1 MATTKA
7 TTLAHGQAG
16 SIVSGTLAD
25 ARIPS
30 LAASKITSGTFATA
44 RIADDAINLD
54 KLAHLGTD
62 GHVLT
67 STGTGSAPAF
77 EAVPSNMPT
86 DSILQAKY
94 SWYGGTDTVALA
106 TNAGNKSTGPVYP
119 TTIDDSLLKISLTPQ
134 YQGSKVIICANVMY
148 GVSEAEWAGPCI
160 RRSEGGDDIVL
171 STSDIAGSPSTAF
184 IHSLY
189 NNVAT
194 SGVLSTSLCWQ
205 DTTISTNA
213 HLYEVVFGTYDS
225 SGMTVNWNRRWSS
238 GDVFGLSTM
247 TVMEVKQ

>member
-77 EAVPSNMPT
+77 EAVPASSNLVMPANAVSCSSSGTGAEFTGLNTSAKIIIVTFSGIQYASGAGQGGIQIGTSSAYVTSGYYGGSRYET
-86 DSILQAKY
+86 DSAQASSHDTDHIGIKNIGVAVT
-94 SWYGGTDTVALA
+94 YGSIKIERLA
-106 TNAGNKSTGPVYP
+106 NNEDLWVYQGQYHHNGHFMETSGGVDAGGNITRLKVVTSSGNWNGAG
-119 TTIDDSLLKISLTPQ
+119 KISVTQ
-134 YQGSKVIICANVMY
+134 IIA
-148 GVSEAEWAGPCI
+148 I
-160 RRSEGGDDIVL
+160 
-171 STSDIAGSPSTAF
+171 
-184 IHSLY
+184 
-189 NNVAT
+189 
-194 SGVLSTSLCWQ
+194 
-205 DTTISTNA
+205 
-213 HLYEVVFGTYDS
+213 
-225 SGMTVNWNRRWSS
+225 
-238 GDVFGLSTM
+238 
-247 TVMEVKQ
+247 